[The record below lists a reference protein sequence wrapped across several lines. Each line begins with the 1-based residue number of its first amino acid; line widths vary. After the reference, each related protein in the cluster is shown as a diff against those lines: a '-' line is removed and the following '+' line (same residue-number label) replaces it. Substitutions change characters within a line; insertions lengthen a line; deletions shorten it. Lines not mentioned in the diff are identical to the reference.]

1 MIEHLYHYKE
11 QKLETY
17 DVCLEYGELVGL
29 PRPLPR
35 DPRILIISLDNLLY
49 PVGPVG
55 CAPHVSN
62 ARKSST
68 CNDGGRDVFGGL
80 ERNRSGLD

>member
-1 MIEHLYHYKE
+1 MK
-11 QKLETY
+11 KKKTN
-17 DVCLEYGELVGL
+17 LVAITG
-29 PRPLPR
+29 
-35 DPRILIISLDNLLY
+35 NLLY

-68 CNDGGRDVFGGL
+68 CNDGGLEVFGGR
-80 ERNRSGLD
+80 ERNASTWTLDVAFPIPIPTPKPN